1 MLYKICGRCGKKIK
15 QGEQCKCKKKRHR
28 AYDREHR
35 NKESAAFYHSKAWK
49 ELTKLC
55 KLKASGLDL
64 YQLEIK
70 HRVTKGTLSHHIIE
84 LQDNRDR
91 ALDISNLI
99 WISDK
104 THALIH
110 KEYNKDEQS
119 KRKMQRLLFSIIKK
133 YL

>member
-15 QGEQCKCKKKRHR
+15 QKEQCKCKKSRHR
-28 AYDREHR
+28 VYDRGSR
-35 NKESAAFYHSKAWK
+35 NKESASFYHSKAWK
-49 ELTKLC
+49 KLTKLC
-55 KLKASGLDL
+55 KLKANGLDL
-64 YQLEIK
+64 YELETN
-70 HRVTKGTLSHHIIE
+70 HRVVKGTLSHHIEE

-110 KEYNKDEQS
+110 KEYKKDEQS

>member
-1 MLYKICGRCGKKIK
+1 MLYKICCRCGKKIK

-35 NKESAAFYHSKAWK
+35 NKESASFYHSKAWK

-55 KLKASGLDL
+55 KLKANGLDL
-64 YQLEIK
+64 YELETNNK
-70 HRVTKGTLSHHIIE
+70 VVKGTLSHHIEE